1 MSVRLVHLSANG
13 KDRDHMRR
21 IARVPVMMPLTSSE
35 IEDIAK
41 QTARAAVQETLLT
54 LGVNTNDPE
63 AIRQM
68 QRDFAYLRDWRE
80 ASGTIKARGLMALT
94 GIAVSGI
101 VAAIWAA
108 IAGKG
113 VH

>member
-54 LGVNTNDPE
+54 LGVNTFASYCSPYGRNDTGH
-63 AIRQM
+63 
-68 QRDFAYLRDWRE
+68 RD
-80 ASGTIKARGLMALT
+80 T
-94 GIAVSGI
+94 G
-101 VAAIWAA
+101 
-108 IAGKG
+108 
-113 VH
+113 